1 MLSYIPLFGDNLENF
16 SHKELKFLERQQVD
30 RLATISGYQVP
41 PVTPLCY
48 ASDEEKI
55 YLSTGYDSKKARNI
69 KESPKVAFAVDEFNS
84 WGDFRGMMVSGKA
97 EFVARGKLHQ
107 IGRDLIYKKYPKW
120 EEEYPIQEGSDHVL
134 VITPAKVV
142 SWNL

>member
-1 MLSYIPLFGDNLENF
+1 MLSHIPLLGDKLKIF
-16 SHKELKFLERQQVD
+16 SQKELKLLERQQVG
-30 RLATISGYQVP
+30 RLATSSRNQVP
-41 PVTPLCY
+41 QVTPLCY

-69 KESPKVAFAVDEFNS
+69 KKNPKVAFAVDEFNS
-84 WGDFRGMMVSGKA
+84 WEDYRGMMVSGKA

-134 VITPAKVV
+134 VITPTKVV